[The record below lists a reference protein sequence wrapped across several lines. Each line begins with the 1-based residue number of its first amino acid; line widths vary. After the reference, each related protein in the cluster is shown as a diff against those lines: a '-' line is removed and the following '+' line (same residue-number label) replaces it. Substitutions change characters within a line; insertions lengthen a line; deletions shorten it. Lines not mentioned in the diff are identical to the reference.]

1 MNFADRDQVSFK
13 ASKHP
18 SFALGLNFEA
28 ISTLQRS
35 HRIQN
40 FRCLLYLRQSL
51 CPSCLKGRMSMLSY
65 AIMLNACSS
74 NLASKHGLLDLRLVK
89 LLKLVH
95 NLLSLLLR
103 LHQSM

>member
-1 MNFADRDQVSFK
+1 MNFADRDQVSFE

-51 CPSCLKGRMSMLSY
+51 CPSCLKGRMSLQKLHKKEVTYKCYLTLS
-65 AIMLNACSS
+65 C
-74 NLASKHGLLDLRLVK
+74 
-89 LLKLVH
+89 
-95 NLLSLLLR
+95 
-103 LHQSM
+103 

>member
-18 SFALGLNFEA
+18 SFALELNFEA

-51 CPSCLKGRMSMLSY
+51 CPSCLKGRMSNVILRYHVECLFFQLSFETWLIRFGTSE
-65 AIMLNACSS
+65 AIEISP
-74 NLASKHGLLDLRLVK
+74 
-89 LLKLVH
+89 
-95 NLLSLLLR
+95 
-103 LHQSM
+103 

>member
-13 ASKHP
+13 AFKHP
-18 SFALGLNFEA
+18 SFALGLSFEA

-51 CPSCLKGRMSMLSY
+51 CPLCLKGRMSLQKLNKKEATYKCYLTLS
-65 AIMLNACSS
+65 C
-74 NLASKHGLLDLRLVK
+74 
-89 LLKLVH
+89 
-95 NLLSLLLR
+95 
-103 LHQSM
+103 